1 MNNTTVSSLYFRPAA
16 LHRFP
21 YQSVWEYI
29 RNSVNLI
36 PFKTIWDYAVDVAVK
51 PWMLGI
57 AIRNVLGNLVL
68 FYPMGMCLPCLFPR
82 IRTLKQTVLI
92 SLCTILSV
100 EIIQIIFRRGI
111 FDIDELVVNNPSFK
125 KMMEDG
131 VITEEELKEQ
141 SEKVLAT
148 LHKMELA
155 YTAEQLQEIKSLLS
169 EASVL
174 YAVYNYYSIHNL

>member
-1 MNNTTVSSLYFRPAA
+1 MNRRKIMRSILWTVFVIYACVVVGILFLGGRND
-16 LHRFP
+16 RFL

-111 FDIDELVVNNPSFK
+111 FDIDDLILNMTGWLLGFLTFSIPFVRRVLVKLYFLR
-125 KMMEDG
+125 E
-131 VITEEELKEQ
+131 KET
-141 SEKVLAT
+141 LA
-148 LHKMELA
+148 
-155 YTAEQLQEIKSLLS
+155 
-169 EASVL
+169 
-174 YAVYNYYSIHNL
+174 

>member
-1 MNNTTVSSLYFRPAA
+1 MNRRKIMRSILWTVFGIYVCVVVGILFLGGRND
-16 LHRFP
+16 RFP

-111 FDIDELVVNNPSFK
+111 FDIDDLILNMAGWILGFLTLSIPIVRKCVR
-125 KMMEDG
+125 KMCFWED
-131 VITEEELKEQ
+131 
-141 SEKVLAT
+141 
-148 LHKMELA
+148 
-155 YTAEQLQEIKSLLS
+155 
-169 EASVL
+169 
-174 YAVYNYYSIHNL
+174 

>member
-1 MNNTTVSSLYFRPAA
+1 MNRRKIMRSILWTVFGIYVCVVVGILFLGGRND
-16 LHRFP
+16 RFP

-111 FDIDELVVNNPSFK
+111 FDIDDLILNMAGWILGFLTLSIPIVRK
-125 KMMEDG
+125 CMRKMYFWED
-131 VITEEELKEQ
+131 
-141 SEKVLAT
+141 
-148 LHKMELA
+148 
-155 YTAEQLQEIKSLLS
+155 
-169 EASVL
+169 
-174 YAVYNYYSIHNL
+174 

>member
-1 MNNTTVSSLYFRPAA
+1 MFFDQN
-16 LHRFP
+16 
-21 YQSVWEYI
+21 
-29 RNSVNLI
+29 
-36 PFKTIWDYAVDVAVK
+36 
-51 PWMLGI
+51 
-57 AIRNVLGNLVL
+57 
-68 FYPMGMCLPCLFPR
+68 
-82 IRTLKQTVLI
+82 
-92 SLCTILSV
+92 
-100 EIIQIIFRRGI
+100 GI

-141 SEKVLAT
+141 SEKDLAT

-155 YTAEQLQEIKSLLS
+155 YTTEQLQEIKSLLS